1 MKALKLFT
9 ITSLLCICVTLS
21 SHAQY
26 NPTLQFST
34 DNAGTINY
42 EIDNAGDKTHVFT
55 LFGDGMFST
64 HRQPVHVFKPNAN
77 GYVTESY
84 FARVYDPNLPP
95 KKTIHIPPFSNVGTP
110 NTTANPTVQMTGNIH
125 LMTSWATAYDY
136 ENFYIIAFRN
146 TTSQRPVDG
155 CIEFHYNEHDI
166 DVNFLEI
173 KEYNNWVTN
182 RTLLPSNG
190 TFTNKIVWNFTD
202 LAHNETRYVYV
213 PATTKK
219 AIGEEINL
227 EVKYSIDC
235 RELSNGSDYTFLTRR
250 YPHDPNFKIVDK
262 QCLTNEISEQ
272 QKLTYTIGFFND
284 GEYFAQNVFVKD
296 ILPSELVVSTV
307 QLVDYEVQPT
317 LSFQN
322 NTMFINFLNINL
334 PGTEQTIPQMYSYDD
349 AFTYFS
355 FEVCTKTNLS
365 NCISN
370 TASIIF
376 DSQPV
381 FFTNRSKIC
390 VEADCSGFEICSNS
404 TSRRSPDEPQFKGV
418 KKTEE
423 LVFNVYPNPI
433 SNQMNID
440 INFQR
445 ENASNFTVKLMD
457 YSGKIIKEFTVNQQ
471 NSSIYKRTFNF
482 QRLSTGLYFIT
493 LETAEGRCTKKIIK
507 N

>member
-9 ITSLLCICVTLS
+9 ITSLLCTCVTLS

-42 EIDNAGDKTHVFT
+42 EINNAGDKTHVFT

-110 NTTANPTVQMTGNIH
+110 NTSANPTVQMTGNIH
-125 LMTSWATAYDY
+125 LMTSWATAYDN
-136 ENFYIIAFRN
+136 ENFYIISFRN
-146 TTSQRPVDG
+146 TTSKEPVNG
-155 CIEFHYNEHDI
+155 CIEFHYNNDDI
-166 DVNFLEI
+166 DVNFSEI

-182 RTLLPSNG
+182 RTPLPSNG
-190 TFTNKIVWNFTD
+190 TFTNKIVWNFDD
-202 LAHNETRYVYV
+202 LAYNETRYVYI

-219 AIGEEINL
+219 RIGKEINL
-227 EVKYSIDC
+227 EVKYNVGC
-235 RELSNGSDYTFLTRR
+235 RESAPGADYTFLSRR

-262 QCLTNEISEQ
+262 QCLTNGISEQ
-272 QKLTYTIGFFND
+272 QKLIYTVGFFND

-296 ILPSELVVSTV
+296 ILPSELEVNTV

-317 LSFQN
+317 LIFQN

-355 FEVCTKTNLS
+355 FEVCAKTNLS
-365 NCISN
+365 YCISN

-381 FFTNRSKIC
+381 FFTNTSKIC
-390 VEADCSGFEICSNS
+390 VEADCHDFEICTND
-404 TSRRSPDEPQFKGV
+404 TSRESADETQFNEI

-423 LVFNVYPNPI
+423 LVFNVYANPI
-433 SNQMNID
+433 SNKVNID
-440 INFQR
+440 INFQT
-445 ENASNFTVKLMD
+445 EKVSNFTVKLMD
-457 YSGKIIKEFTVNQQ
+457 YYGKIVKEFTVNQQ
-471 NSSIYKRTFNF
+471 NSSIYKRTLNL
-482 QRLSTGLYFIT
+482 QHLSKGLYFIT
-493 LETAEGRCTKKIIK
+493 LETSEGRYTKKIIK